1 MGGTPAGKR
10 FVTKLLPSC
19 YTSVTLRVH
28 NGCPKARCSF
38 PFHHTRG
45 TGFSTLREGK
55 KAGGSSSALTDTG
68 SVATTVLAGASP
80 AQPKVMTTGPLLCS
94 QVIERGY
101 HMAVRNAR
109 LHEDLAAGRGPKLL
123 SVALIDCARTVGT

>member
-1 MGGTPAGKR
+1 VP
-10 FVTKLLPSC
+10 LS
-19 YTSVTLRVH
+19 Y
-28 NGCPKARCSF
+28 
-38 PFHHTRG
+38 
-45 TGFSTLREGK
+45 
-55 KAGGSSSALTDTG
+55 SALTDTE

-80 AQPKVMTTGPLLCS
+80 AQPKVMTTGLLLCS

-109 LHEDLAAGRGPKLL
+109 LHEDLATGRGPKLL